1 MIVGLDETAAVIG
14 QRRLIQPGRIGNG
27 KALDAAG
34 QRPGL
39 KGADEE
45 GWARVSKAVMPLM
58 LKMPF
63 ELVEVESVGEDGNG
77 RARLTDEGH
86 DVLSAMAWV

>member
-1 MIVGLDETAAVIG
+1 MAT
-14 QRRLIQPGRIGNG
+14 
-27 KALDAAG
+27 KLDAG
-34 QRPGL
+34 QKHFLNLIL

-45 GWARVSKAVMPLM
+45 GWARVSKAVMPIM

-86 DVLSAMAWV
+86 DVLSAMAWI

>member
-1 MIVGLDETAAVIG
+1 MAT
-14 QRRLIQPGRIGNG
+14 
-27 KALDAAG
+27 KLDAG
-34 QRPGL
+34 QKHFLNLILILNLIL

>member
-1 MIVGLDETAAVIG
+1 MPT
-14 QRRLIQPGRIGNG
+14 
-27 KALDAAG
+27 KLDAG
-34 QRPGL
+34 QKHFLNLIL
-39 KGADEE
+39 KDADAE
-45 GWARVSKAVMPLM
+45 GWTKVSKAVMPLM

-63 ELVEVESVGEDGNG
+63 ELVEVESAGEDGNG